1 MISGEVPKSGDR
13 AQNSY
18 LAKMLSQVADKGVRE
33 FYEGHIAER
42 IVKHIRDNGGILT
55 RDDLANYEAQVVDP
69 VQAACMEYDVYS
81 SPLCSAGLSL
91 AQMCA
96 IADEA
101 ELDLYA
107 RDSARLAHGMIEIIR
122 AAWMDRYRHFGDPK
136 QIPVDTDMLMSDINI
151 GANAKEIA
159 TYIAEGKRGQSLL
172 RPFYTGGTT
181 HICTVDA
188 QSNMVALTLTHGPG
202 FGSFVTIPRM
212 GLLMN
217 AGMSRFD
224 PGSGLKNSV
233 APGRA
238 PIMNMCPTIVL
249 QDSEPVLTV
258 GASGGT
264 RIPSSVFQ
272 VLARRLVLEE
282 DSEWSIAA
290 PRVHSEGNEWVSIEE
305 EFGEAAPEYL
315 KSTGYKINTKSSA
328 AANIRMIE
336 IMEEGLLAMYDP
348 RMKARE
354 KGY

>member
-1 MISGEVPKSGDR
+1 
-13 AQNSY
+13 
-18 LAKMLSQVADKGVRE
+18 
-33 FYEGHIAER
+33 
-42 IVKHIRDNGGILT
+42 
-55 RDDLANYEAQVVDP
+55 
-69 VQAACMEYDVYS
+69 
-81 SPLCSAGLSL
+81 
-91 AQMCA
+91 MCA